1 MITVEGGF
9 AKVVNV
15 ESEIEGNF
23 VKTTI
28 YMKMTYADNK
38 ARENLIKRLRKEGY
52 PYSASGNND
61 DTRFRVVR
69 IPLFVYV
76 SEKLKEEK

>member
-1 MITVEGGF
+1 MLTVEGGF

-15 ESEIEGNF
+15 ESEIEDKF

-38 ARENLIKRLRKEGY
+38 AREKIIKRVREEGY
-52 PYSASGNND
+52 SFSASGNSD

-69 IPLFVYV
+69 IPLFVDV
-76 SEKLKEEK
+76 PEGVE

>member
-1 MITVEGGF
+1 MLTVEGGF

-23 VKTTI
+23 VKTLI

-38 ARENLIKRLRKEGY
+38 SRGNLIKRLREEGY
-52 PYSASGNND
+52 CYSAGNND
-61 DTRFRVVR
+61 DARFRIVR
-69 IPLFVYV
+69 IPLFG
-76 SEKLKEEK
+76 SLPEGLE

>member
-38 ARENLIKRLRKEGY
+38 ARERLIKRLREEGY

-69 IPLFVYV
+69 IPLLVDL
-76 SEKLKEEK
+76 SEKLKEE

>member
-1 MITVEGGF
+1 MLTVEGGF

-15 ESEIEGNF
+15 ESEIEDKF

-38 ARENLIKRLRKEGY
+38 ARERLIKRLHEERY
-52 PYSASGNND
+52 TFSSGNHD

-69 IPLFVYV
+69 IPLFEGV
-76 SEKLKEEK
+76 SEGQE

>member
-1 MITVEGGF
+1 MLTVEGGF

-15 ESEIEGNF
+15 ETEIEDTF
-23 VKTTI
+23 VKTRI

-38 ARENLIKRLRKEGY
+38 ARERLIKRLHEEGY
-52 PYSASGNND
+52 TFSSGNHD

-69 IPLFVYV
+69 VPLFTDVLEWV
-76 SEKLKEEK
+76 K

>member
-69 IPLFVYV
+69 IPLFVDV
-76 SEKLKEEK
+76 PEGVE

>member
-1 MITVEGGF
+1 MLTVEGGF

-15 ESEIEGNF
+15 ETEIEDKF

-38 ARENLIKRLRKEGY
+38 ARERLIKLLREEGY
-52 PYSASGNND
+52 PFSASGNSD

-69 IPLFVYV
+69 IPLFVAV
-76 SEKLKEEK
+76 SEGLE

>member
-1 MITVEGGF
+1 MLTVEGGF

-15 ESEIEGNF
+15 ESEIEGTF

-28 YMKMTYADNK
+28 YMKMIYADNK
-38 ARENLIKRLRKEGY
+38 ARENLIKRLREVGY

-69 IPLFVYV
+69 IPLFVDV
-76 SEKLKEEK
+76 SESLE

>member
-1 MITVEGGF
+1 MLTVEGGF

-15 ESEIEGNF
+15 DSEIEGNF

-38 ARENLIKRLRKEGY
+38 ARERLIKRLREEGY
-52 PYSASGNND
+52 TYSASGNSD

-69 IPLFVYV
+69 IPLLVDL
-76 SEKLKEEK
+76 SEKLKEE

>member
-1 MITVEGGF
+1 MLTVEGGF

-15 ESEIEGNF
+15 ETEIEDKF

-38 ARENLIKRLRKEGY
+38 ARERLIKRLHEEGY
-52 PYSASGNND
+52 TFSASGNSD

-69 IPLFVYV
+69 IPLFVDV
-76 SEKLKEEK
+76 SEKLKEEE

>member
-15 ESEIEGNF
+15 ESEVESNF

-69 IPLFVYV
+69 IPLFVDV
-76 SEKLKEEK
+76 PEGL

>member
-1 MITVEGGF
+1 MLTVEGGF

-15 ESEIEGNF
+15 ESEIEGTF

-28 YMKMTYADNK
+28 YMKMIYADNK

-69 IPLFVYV
+69 IPLFVDMTDGV
-76 SEKLKEEK
+76 E

>member
-9 AKVVNV
+9 TKVVNV
-15 ESEIEGNF
+15 ESEIEGTF

-38 ARENLIKRLRKEGY
+38 ARERLIERLRKEGY
-52 PYSASGNND
+52 PYSATGNND

-69 IPLFVYV
+69 IPLFVDV
-76 SEKLKEEK
+76 TEGME

>member
-15 ESEIEGNF
+15 ESEIEDKF

-38 ARENLIKRLRKEGY
+38 ARERLIKRLREEGY
-52 PYSASGNND
+52 PFSASGNSD
-61 DTRFRVVR
+61 DTRFMVVR
-69 IPLFVYV
+69 IPLFVDV
-76 SEKLKEEK
+76 PEGL

>member
-1 MITVEGGF
+1 MLTVEGGF

-15 ESEIEGNF
+15 ETEIEDKF
-23 VKTTI
+23 IKTTI

-38 ARENLIKRLRKEGY
+38 ARERLIKLLREEGY
-52 PYSASGNND
+52 TFSSGNHD

-69 IPLFVYV
+69 IPLFGYV
-76 SEKLKEEK
+76 PEGLE

>member
-23 VKTTI
+23 VKTII

-38 ARENLIKRLRKEGY
+38 ARENLIKRLSEEGY
-52 PYSASGNND
+52 PYSAGNND
-61 DTRFRVVR
+61 DARFRIVR
-69 IPLFVYV
+69 IPLFTDVLEWV
-76 SEKLKEEK
+76 K

>member
-1 MITVEGGF
+1 MLTVEGGF

-15 ESEIEGNF
+15 ETEIEDKF

-38 ARENLIKRLRKEGY
+38 ARENLIKRLREEGY
-52 PYSASGNND
+52 PFSASGKSD

-69 IPLFVYV
+69 IPLFVDV
-76 SEKLKEEK
+76 TDGLKEEE

>member
-15 ESEIEGNF
+15 ETEIEDKF

-38 ARENLIKRLRKEGY
+38 ARERLIKRLREEGY
-52 PYSASGNND
+52 PFSASGNSD

-69 IPLFVYV
+69 IPLFVDV
-76 SEKLKEEK
+76 PEGLE

>member
-1 MITVEGGF
+1 MLTVEGGF

-15 ESEIEGNF
+15 VTEIEDKF

-38 ARENLIKRLRKEGY
+38 ARERLIKRLREEGY
-52 PYSASGNND
+52 PFSASGNSD

-69 IPLFVYV
+69 IPLFVDV
-76 SEKLKEEK
+76 PEGLE

>member
-15 ESEIEGNF
+15 DSEIEGNF

-38 ARENLIKRLRKEGY
+38 ARENLITRLSKEGY

-69 IPLFVYV
+69 IPLFVDV
-76 SEKLKEEK
+76 PEGLE

>member
-1 MITVEGGF
+1 MLTVEGGF

-38 ARENLIKRLRKEGY
+38 ARENLIIRLRKEGY

-69 IPLFVYV
+69 IPLFVDV
-76 SEKLKEEK
+76 PEGVE

>member
-15 ESEIEGNF
+15 DSEIEDKF

-38 ARENLIKRLRKEGY
+38 ARERLIKLLREEGY
-52 PYSASGNND
+52 PFSASGNSD

-69 IPLFVYV
+69 IPLFVDV
-76 SEKLKEEK
+76 PEGVE

>member
-1 MITVEGGF
+1 MLTVEGGF

-23 VKTTI
+23 VKTLI
-28 YMKMTYADNK
+28 FMKMTYADNK
-38 ARENLIKRLRKEGY
+38 SRGNLIKRLRKEGY

-69 IPLFVYV
+69 IPLFVDV
-76 SEKLKEEK
+76 PEGQE

>member
-61 DTRFRVVR
+61 DTRFRVLR
-69 IPLFVYV
+69 IPLFVDV
-76 SEKLKEEK
+76 PEGQE

>member
-15 ESEIEGNF
+15 ESEIEDKF

-38 ARENLIKRLRKEGY
+38 ARERLIERLREEGY
-52 PYSASGNND
+52 PFCAGNND
-61 DTRFRVVR
+61 DARFRVVR
-69 IPLFVYV
+69 IPLFTDVPV
-76 SEKLKEEK
+76 GLE

>member
-15 ESEIEGNF
+15 ESEIEGTF

-38 ARENLIKRLRKEGY
+38 ARERLIERLRKEGY
-52 PYSASGNND
+52 PYSTSGNND
-61 DTRFRVVR
+61 DTRFKVVR
-69 IPLFVYV
+69 IPLFVDV
-76 SEKLKEEK
+76 TEVRE

>member
-15 ESEIEGNF
+15 VSEIEDKF

-38 ARENLIKRLRKEGY
+38 ARERLIKRLREEGY
-52 PYSASGNND
+52 PYSASGNSD
-61 DTRFRVVR
+61 DTHFRVVR
-69 IPLFVYV
+69 IPLFVDV
-76 SEKLKEEK
+76 TEGLE

>member
-1 MITVEGGF
+1 MLTVEGGF

-15 ESEIEGNF
+15 ESEIEDKF

-38 ARENLIKRLRKEGY
+38 ARERLIKLLREEGY
-52 PYSASGNND
+52 PFSASGNSD

-69 IPLFVYV
+69 IPLFVDV
-76 SEKLKEEK
+76 PEGVE

>member
-69 IPLFVYV
+69 IPLFVDMTDGV
-76 SEKLKEEK
+76 E

>member
-52 PYSASGNND
+52 PYSASGNNE

-69 IPLFVYV
+69 IPLFTDVLEWV
-76 SEKLKEEK
+76 K

>member
-1 MITVEGGF
+1 MLTVEGGF

-15 ESEIEGNF
+15 KSEIEGNF

-28 YMKMTYADNK
+28 YMKMIYADNK
-38 ARENLIKRLRKEGY
+38 ARENLIERLRKEGY

-69 IPLFVYV
+69 IPLFVDV
-76 SEKLKEEK
+76 SEGL

>member
-15 ESEIEGNF
+15 ESEIEDKF
-23 VKTTI
+23 IKITI
-28 YMKMTYADNK
+28 YMKMTYAYNK
-38 ARENLIKRLRKEGY
+38 ARERLIKRLREEGY
-52 PYSASGNND
+52 PFSASGNTD

-76 SEKLKEEK
+76 PEGRE

>member
-15 ESEIEGNF
+15 ESEIEGTF

-28 YMKMTYADNK
+28 YMKMIYADNK
-38 ARENLIKRLRKEGY
+38 ARERLVKRLREEGY
-52 PYSASGNND
+52 PFSASGNSD

-69 IPLFVYV
+69 VPLFVDV
-76 SEKLKEEK
+76 SEGLE

>member
-15 ESEIEGNF
+15 ESETEGNY

-38 ARENLIKRLRKEGY
+38 ARERLIKRLREEGY

-61 DTRFRVVR
+61 NTRFRIVR
-69 IPLFVYV
+69 IPLFVDV
-76 SEKLKEEK
+76 VCE

>member
-61 DTRFRVVR
+61 DTRFRVLR
-69 IPLFVYV
+69 IPLFVDV
-76 SEKLKEEK
+76 SESLE

>member
-1 MITVEGGF
+1 MVTVEGGF

-15 ESEIEGNF
+15 ESEIEDKF

-38 ARENLIKRLRKEGY
+38 ARERLIKRLHKEGY
-52 PYSASGNND
+52 TFSSGNHD

-69 IPLFVYV
+69 IPLFTDVLEWV
-76 SEKLKEEK
+76 K

>member
-15 ESEIEGNF
+15 VSEVESNF

-52 PYSASGNND
+52 PYSASGNTD

-69 IPLFVYV
+69 IPLFGYAP
-76 SEKLKEEK
+76 EGLE

>member
-1 MITVEGGF
+1 MLTVEGGF

-15 ESEIEGNF
+15 ETEIEDKF

-38 ARENLIKRLRKEGY
+38 ARERLIKRLREEGY
-52 PYSASGNND
+52 PFSAGNND
-61 DTRFRVVR
+61 DARFRVVR
-69 IPLFVYV
+69 IPLFTDVLEWV
-76 SEKLKEEK
+76 K

>member
-15 ESEIEGNF
+15 ESEIEDKF
-23 VKTTI
+23 V
-28 YMKMTYADNK
+28 KMTYADNK
-38 ARENLIKRLRKEGY
+38 ARERLIKRLREEGY
-52 PYSASGNND
+52 PFSASGNSD

-69 IPLFVYV
+69 IPLFEYV
-76 SEKLKEEK
+76 PDGLKEE

>member
-9 AKVVNV
+9 AKVVNL

-38 ARENLIKRLRKEGY
+38 ARENLIKRLLEEGY
-52 PYSASGNND
+52 PFSARGNSD
-61 DTRFRVVR
+61 DTRFKVVR
-69 IPLFVYV
+69 IPLFVDV
-76 SEKLKEEK
+76 LELVK